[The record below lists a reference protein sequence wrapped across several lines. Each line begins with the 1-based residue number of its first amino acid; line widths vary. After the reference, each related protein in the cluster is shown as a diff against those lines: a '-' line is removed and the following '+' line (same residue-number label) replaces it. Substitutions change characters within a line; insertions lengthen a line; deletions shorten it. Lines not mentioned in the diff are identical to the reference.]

1 MEFPAAMDPVLKWGS
16 LHNDTHCYGDL
27 PECRTDLSCAISWGN
42 GEPQPSPGY
51 GFGKVKFKKDQG
63 NQQNYAYYKD
73 PPNAQS
79 GMESGGDYGFY
90 LPRNPH
96 YNNEIIEYCRVCAH
110 TKCEKSSIERKS
122 EESFRCKAGYAQAIF
137 PEPRMKPS
145 STYPICDKTCPAG
158 TWMTCSGGDSTTC
171 VYPPW
176 LQGERYAAWRVRV
189 AMLGPSVGIQIPYD
203 KTDAL
208 TLLPQFTSPPT
219 PTGDL
224 SQCFPCHLAANYNHY
239 GSPVGELHEDAD
251 GAGGRYAD
259 YYCLGGTTA
268 PTSCIH
274 NRETGLA
281 VKAGG
286 DMGLGVG
293 GKFQGAGT
301 CQCLAGYYSHAH
313 ETVNGIITGTSY
325 QNLNSGALDCRV
337 CPPGKWCRFR
347 ADTVDTVHNTL
358 ALKCIVGQQMCPC
371 PINSYCSGGAALPIK
386 CDVGACPQES
396 PARTWCNGIDDQK
409 RDSTCTQ
416 CWKCKQMR
424 GGGPPC
430 LNMVDLSNMA
440 NSVNTSTMA

>member
-1 MEFPAAMDPVLKWGS
+1 
-16 LHNDTHCYGDL
+16 
-27 PECRTDLSCAISWGN
+27 
-42 GEPQPSPGY
+42 
-51 GFGKVKFKKDQG
+51 
-63 NQQNYAYYKD
+63 
-73 PPNAQS
+73 
-79 GMESGGDYGFY
+79 
-90 LPRNPH
+90 
-96 YNNEIIEYCRVCAH
+96 
-110 TKCEKSSIERKS
+110 
-122 EESFRCKAGYAQAIF
+122 
-137 PEPRMKPS
+137 
-145 STYPICDKTCPAG
+145 
-158 TWMTCSGGDSTTC
+158 
-171 VYPPW
+171 
-176 LQGERYAAWRVRV
+176 
-189 AMLGPSVGIQIPYD
+189 
-203 KTDAL
+203 
-208 TLLPQFTSPPT
+208 
-219 PTGDL
+219 
-224 SQCFPCHLAANYNHY
+224 
-239 GSPVGELHEDAD
+239 
-251 GAGGRYAD
+251 
-259 YYCLGGTTA
+259 
-268 PTSCIH
+268 
-274 NRETGLA
+274 
-281 VKAGG
+281 
-286 DMGLGVG
+286 MGLGVG

-440 NSVNTSTMA
+440 NSVNTSTKA